1 LEQSGLRVIELSGC
15 FLQFELSRFEG
26 EAEKCDKSAAAKAT
40 TADDGVFVR
49 IEAAK
54 IRRAESL
61 GVE

>member
-1 LEQSGLRVIELSGC
+1 MIELSGC

-26 EAEKCDKSAAAKAT
+26 EAEKCEESAAAKAT

-54 IRRAESL
+54 IHRAESL